1 MKIKEIS
8 PNKKNFLI
16 RDLKKDYKN
25 KKYKFYLNYGNYK
38 EFEQAQLEHLRINK
52 KNNLLDFQIL
62 EG

>member
-8 PNKKNFLI
+8 PDKKNFLI

-25 KKYKFYLNYGNYK
+25 KEYKFYLKYKSYG

-52 KNNLLDFQIL
+52 KYNLLNFQIL
-62 EG
+62 EV